1 MVGAVAACLGMQPM
15 GTRRGRRT

>member
-1 MVGAVAACLGMQPM
+1 MVGAVAACLGMRPM

>member
-15 GTRRGRRT
+15 GTRRGR